1 MTDDEHRRLEV
12 ALLFL
17 EIIIDKEEQIDTSIS
32 EMAWASHS
40 YLQSVL
46 SDATLPSHEAQL
58 LFASLLSNSAI
69 ENAKTRHDPR

>member
-1 MTDDEHRRLEV
+1 MTDDEHRRLEI
-12 ALLFL
+12 AILFL
-17 EIIIDKEEQIDTSIS
+17 EIIIDQTEHLDNSIS

-46 SDATLPSHEAQL
+46 LGATLPSREAQL

-69 ENAKTRHDPR
+69 ANAKIKRKAP